1 MTMLGVAPPW
11 IATLSIN
18 LRCATTVLPGAI
30 GPPNSPP
37 LRTLTKEP
45 INPPR
50 QHTASAEIP
59 IASDAPP
66 RPTSRGFLPWRFAD
80 AGPGVRRATIMGPP
94 SANLHTSSH
103 SITAHDANEP
113 SLNDQGPPMQ
123 RATINHLSSETALPN
138 RSRIAE
144 CCRKSQNI
152 VALAGFA
159 SGRAPAVRE
168 SAAFIFC
175 LPIPP
180 VCLLVFLLVSAAIGD
195 ENYFKFN

>member
-1 MTMLGVAPPW
+1 VRPLGLAYRASNSTDTAIVSVLH
-11 IATLSIN
+11 TLQEFACTPQ
-18 LRCATTVLPGAI
+18 L
-30 GPPNSPP
+30 P
-37 LRTLTKEP
+37 LR
-45 INPPR
+45 
-50 QHTASAEIP
+50 A
-59 IASDAPP
+59 
-66 RPTSRGFLPWRFAD
+66 
-80 AGPGVRRATIMGPP
+80 
-94 SANLHTSSH
+94 TSSH

-113 SLNDQGPPMQ
+113 SLSDQAPPMQ

-144 CCRKSQNI
+144 CRRKSQNI

-168 SAAFIFC
+168 PAAFIFC